1 MNLIKQNRIFDEIA
15 SFYSDECKVPIEK
28 IIEGKGSNKILLT
41 VFVYILKRDLNFNT
55 QFIGEKINQ
64 KTKDVFA
71 ICNVLEISK
80 KSNGMYVETYE
91 YAREKMLKEFSNES

>member
-1 MNLIKQNRIFDEIA
+1 MNLIKQNQIYDEIA

-41 VFVYILKRDLNFNT
+41 VFIYILKRHLNFNT
-55 QFIGEKINQ
+55 QFLAEKINQ
-64 KTKDVFA
+64 ETKDIFSL
-71 ICNVLEISK
+71 CNGLEISK

-91 YAREKMLKEFSNES
+91 YAKQKILKEFSNE